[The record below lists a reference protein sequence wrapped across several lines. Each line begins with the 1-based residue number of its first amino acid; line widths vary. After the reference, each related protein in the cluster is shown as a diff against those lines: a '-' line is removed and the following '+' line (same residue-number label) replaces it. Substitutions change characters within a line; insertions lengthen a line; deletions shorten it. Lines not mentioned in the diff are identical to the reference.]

1 MNKISLY
8 LFISIILFSCS
19 SSTDPNDSSDNYN
32 RGLLLE
38 NITGNIILP
47 RHENLQEKL
56 ELLQNLANNFT
67 TDQNSNTLQ
76 QLRNGYEQTYI
87 AWQYVEMFNL
97 DKAEEID
104 YIQSM
109 NTYPCNT
116 TQININ
122 IDSQNYNLNDANY
135 ISWASQGLPSLDYML
150 YGIEDDTNMV
160 LNVYNSNQ
168 STKYLNYMNDIIHQM
183 ILKTNDVC
191 NYWQGNYSNFIQDD
205 GNTATSSL
213 NKLTNDFIYY
223 YEKGLR
229 ANKIGIPCGKWNNYN
244 IYPVGVEAYYK
255 KHLSKK
261 LALASLKG
269 CKQFFSG
276 EKFINE
282 TVETGIFAESY
293 VNYLDYATDNNGLS
307 NEIITT
313 FNNAETKINNLNN
326 NFVLQ
331 LESNNNLML
340 EAYDALQDGVALL
353 KTEMLAAFKIT
364 VDYEDSD
371 GD

>member
-1 MNKISLY
+1 
-8 LFISIILFSCS
+8 
-19 SSTDPNDSSDNYN
+19 
-32 RGLLLE
+32 
-38 NITGNIILP
+38 
-47 RHENLQEKL
+47 
-56 ELLQNLANNFT
+56 
-67 TDQNSNTLQ
+67 
-76 QLRNGYEQTYI
+76 
-87 AWQYVEMFNL
+87 
-97 DKAEEID
+97 
-104 YIQSM
+104 
-109 NTYPCNT
+109 
-116 TQININ
+116 
-122 IDSQNYNLNDANY
+122 
-135 ISWASQGLPSLDYML
+135 
-150 YGIEDDTNMV
+150 
-160 LNVYNSNQ
+160 
-168 STKYLNYMNDIIHQM
+168 M

-313 FNNAETKINNLNN
+313 FNNAEIKINNLNN